1 MNILDIQ
8 FHSLAMR
15 PFLSK
20 NLGFDRVYST
30 KSHALHGRSFMTKNA
45 FFEATDN
52 HVKSVARAPS
62 APWAAIAL
70 LSLATLNGCNSSSVY
85 LDNFDSTPTGSPP
98 AQPQVGTS
106 MVVGNV
112 VVVADPT
119 NTNAA
124 DRWLQLTR
132 PEPTLTASYVGT
144 LKTPVTAKG
153 GVNFVGYVPSSSPI
167 DLSAYF
173 LPAAG
178 PQGAPLL
185 HVDLLPNG
193 NIRLNDSDVVGTYKF
208 DHLVGFFITFDLK
221 ASPPTA
227 TVLIR
232 GGGQDASKTVPVPA
246 SLAGFGFGKIQVD
259 APFEG
264 VNAKPGKFFINDV
277 LATRAST

>member
-1 MNILDIQ
+1 MTRNPIRETTGNRGDFVLR
-8 FHSLAMR
+8 A
-15 PFLSK
+15 LSG
-20 NLGFDRVYST
+20 LGV
-30 KSHALHGRSFMTKNA
+30 
-45 FFEATDN
+45 
-52 HVKSVARAPS
+52 
-62 APWAAIAL
+62 AIAL
-70 LSLATLNGCNSSSVY
+70 LSLALLGGCNTSSVY
-85 LDNFDSTPTGSPP
+85 LDTFDSTSPGSAP

-106 MVVGNV
+106 TISGNV

-124 DRWLQLTR
+124 DHWLQLTR
-132 PEPTLTASYVGT
+132 TAPTATASYIGT

-153 GVNFVGYVPSSSPI
+153 GANFVGYVPSSSPI
-167 DLSAYF
+167 DLSVYF

-208 DHLVGFFITFDLK
+208 DHPVGFFITFDLQ

-232 GGGQDASKTVPVPA
+232 GGGQDASKTVPVPP
-246 SLAGFGFGKIQVD
+246 SLAGFGFGKIEVD

-264 VNAKPGKFFINDV
+264 INAKPGKLLINDV
-277 LATRAST
+277 IATRAST

>member
-1 MNILDIQ
+1 MTRN
-8 FHSLAMR
+8 
-15 PFLSK
+15 PFLEATG
-20 NLGFDRVYST
+20 NLGKFVLR
-30 KSHALHGRSFMTKNA
+30 ALSGLG
-45 FFEATDN
+45 
-52 HVKSVARAPS
+52 V
-62 APWAAIAL
+62 AIAL
-70 LSLATLNGCNSSSVY
+70 LSLAILGGCNSSFVY
-85 LDNFDSTPTGSPP
+85 LDKFDSTATGSPP

-106 MVVGNV
+106 TISGNV
-112 VVVADPT
+112 IVVADPT

-124 DRWLQLTR
+124 EHWLQLTR
-132 PEPTLTASYVGT
+132 TAPTATASYIGT

-153 GVNFVGYVPSSSPI
+153 GVDFVGYVPSSSPI
-167 DLSAYF
+167 DLSVYF

-208 DHLVGFFITFDLK
+208 DHLVGFFITFDLQ

-227 TVLIR
+227 TVFIR
-232 GGGQDASKTVPVPA
+232 GGGQDASKTVPVPP

-264 VNAKPGKFFINDV
+264 INAKPARLLIDEV
-277 LATRAST
+277 IATRAST